1 VRAHSGERS
10 VSAGYDVRATSAA
23 GDASP
28 EDDASACP
36 QCLRRSWLL
45 GALNGRMEYRGRDP
59 ERLVGLLELSDEE
72 LIQAVGGDELESVR
86 ALYAQLDPA
95 RMPTT
100 AEVKRICRHDP
111 CYPPALTEAPGAPWM
126 LHVAGEAA
134 RLLEPSAQ
142 PAVAIVGARAASD
155 YGMEMAHGL
164 ARGLAASG
172 VTVVSGLAEGIA
184 AAAHAGALEVEG
196 PTVTVMPG
204 GVDVCHPASKRALH
218 RRLRTAGCALAEL
231 PCGCRPRSW
240 CHTARSRIVVA
251 LTRMTIVVEAGE
263 RPGELVHARIAR
275 ATARVV
281 AAVPGRATSPLSRG
295 PHELLREGAH
305 LVRGPQDALDALY
318 GVGARRAPR
327 ERASL
332 EPRLRTV
339 LEQVGAGRDTLAK
352 LTTKQANTQD
362 TLLALAELE
371 LRGALAR
378 GDGGRYVACL

>member
-1 VRAHSGERS
+1 M
-10 VSAGYDVRATSAA
+10 SAEYHVPAASAA
-23 GDASP
+23 DGV
-28 EDDASACP
+28 SACP
-36 QCLRRSWLL
+36 RCLRRSWLL

-59 ERLVGLLELSDEE
+59 ERLVSLLELSDDE
-72 LIQAVGGDELESVR
+72 LMQAAGGDEAQGLR
-86 ALYAQLDPA
+86 AQYAELDPA
-95 RMPTT
+95 RTPTPAPAGVT
-100 AEVKRICRHDP
+100 RICRHDP
-111 CYPPALTEAPGAPWM
+111 RYPPALTEAAGAPWM
-126 LHVAGEAA
+126 LHVVGDAA

-164 ARGLAASG
+164 ARGLAAAG

-184 AAAHAGALEVEG
+184 AAAHAGALEVHG

-204 GVDVCHPASKRALH
+204 GVDVCHPVSKRALH

-251 LTRMTIVVEAGE
+251 LARMTIVVEAGE

-275 ATARVV
+275 ATDRIV

-295 PHELLREGAH
+295 PHELLREGAQM
-305 LVRGPQDALDALY
+305 VRGPQDALDALY
-318 GVGARRAPR
+318 GVGVRRASQ
-327 ERASL
+327 ERTTL
-332 EPRLRTV
+332 EPRLRRV
-339 LEQVGAGRDTLAK
+339 LEQVGAGRDTVAK
-352 LTTKQANTQD
+352 LTAEKADAQD